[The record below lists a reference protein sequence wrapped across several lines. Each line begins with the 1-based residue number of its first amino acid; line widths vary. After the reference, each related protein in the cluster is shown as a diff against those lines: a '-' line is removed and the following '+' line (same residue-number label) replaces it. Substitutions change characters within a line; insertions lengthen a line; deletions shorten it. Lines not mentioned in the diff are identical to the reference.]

1 MIKKTNILKVK
12 LFSVFWESFHI
23 FGESLVKQFDCDCV
37 NKRLVVCNKTKT
49 IWQQLAE
56 FKKSCFVPLDS
67 LIDLLQQKTHENV
80 SVQSD
85 PRLGLN

>member
-1 MIKKTNILKVK
+1 MIKKPNILKVK

-37 NKRLVVCNKTKT
+37 KKRLVVCNKTKM

-56 FKKSCFVPLDS
+56 LKKKLFCSFRFFNRLITSLRHMKTYPYNPTHGLD
-67 LIDLLQQKTHENV
+67 
-80 SVQSD
+80 
-85 PRLGLN
+85 